1 LLRQVVPEEDAGAI
15 VLALLGQARE
25 TPLLQRSLDVCDMTL
40 EDRVNAFESDE
51 GIGAVR
57 RDNRLA
63 DDRRPGA
70 GDTRHRA

>member
-1 LLRQVVPEEDAGAI
+1 
-15 VLALLGQARE
+15 
-25 TPLLQRSLDVCDMTL
+25 MTL
-40 EDRVNAFESDE
+40 ENRVNAFESDE

-63 DDRRPGA
+63 DDRGPGA